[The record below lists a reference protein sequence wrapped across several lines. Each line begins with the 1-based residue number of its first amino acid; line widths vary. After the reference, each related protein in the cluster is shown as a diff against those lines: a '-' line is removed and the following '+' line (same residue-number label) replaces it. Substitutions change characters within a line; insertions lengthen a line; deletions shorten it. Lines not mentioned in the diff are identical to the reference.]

1 MIVEGNLGD
10 NERGKDSEGESDSS
24 NSPST
29 TSNRFQTMTSSSS
42 RTDRSNTALRPLA
55 ISQSLLSRSDGSS
68 QFSFGEPIPSFPPL
82 SASLY
87 ELTSITPQ
95 GNVTVL
101 SSVTG
106 PVEVRLREELV
117 DRSTLEFNLTP
128 LTTRGP
134 RTKQLEQTIRN
145 LFTPLILTQFY
156 PRSLIQ
162 INSQTI
168 SNPSNQYSK
177 PFSTTLNDND
187 TDSIT
192 TRRRNNLAIGGA
204 SEQAARINSITLALL
219 DAGVQLRG
227 LLIAVAVAFI
237 PTSREEG
244 HEEEEIDIILDPTV
258 EEEELAQ
265 SSHISTISFG
275 QSIGGGTLGE
285 IVGTESTGRFTSDEL
300 FRAQDLSLKASQT
313 ILGFVRKSVEAKYG
327 VQSQSHPP
335 TPKDGGGGKEIKMC
349 VAEDGREMSDPEE
362 EDDDDDDED
371 QVMI

>member
-1 MIVEGNLGD
+1 
-10 NERGKDSEGESDSS
+10 
-24 NSPST
+24 
-29 TSNRFQTMTSSSS
+29 
-42 RTDRSNTALRPLA
+42 
-55 ISQSLLSRSDGSS
+55 
-68 QFSFGEPIPSFPPL
+68 
-82 SASLY
+82 
-87 ELTSITPQ
+87 
-95 GNVTVL
+95 L

-128 LTTRGP
+128 LTTSSTGGGGP

-187 TDSIT
+187 NDSIT
-192 TRRRNNLAIGGA
+192 TRRRNNNLAIGGA

-258 EEEELAQ
+258 EEEELAK
-265 SSHISTISFG
+265 SSHVSTISFG

-335 TPKDGGGGKEIKMC
+335 TPKDGGGGGKEIKMC

-362 EDDDDDDED
+362 D
-371 QVMI
+371 QAMI